1 MMPMSTS
8 LPMKSMKTSTPIDQ
22 YTSHISPTIPQLTG
36 HTINLNELLTDMK
49 QSISLNTMLNL
60 NTISLNELLTDMKS
74 ISHNIILSISLN
86 TIIVMLVA
94 TKLMF
99 QCMESCTSL
108 SQCLHLLFTDQ
119 SLSIFPSLRS
129 LWLHINLPNMIINQ
143 QSMNIVKLYMDQLT
157 IMGELVTIASQ
168 SIILSLN
175 TTLLNLNILLSPN
188 TILAMLV
195 ATKLMF
201 QCMESCTSPSQCL
214 PLSLRELS
222 PSTFPSQ
229 RSLWPHIK
237 Q

>member
-99 QCMESCTSL
+99 QCMESCTNP
-108 SQCLHLLFTDQ
+108 SQCLHLLFIDQ
-119 SLSIFPSLRS
+119 SPSIFPSQRL

-143 QSMNIVKLYMDQLT
+143 PSMNIVKLYMDQLT
-157 IMGELVTIASQ
+157 IMGELVTIA
-168 SIILSLN
+168 
-175 TTLLNLNILLSPN
+175 
-188 TILAMLV
+188 
-195 ATKLMF
+195 
-201 QCMESCTSPSQCL
+201 
-214 PLSLRELS
+214 
-222 PSTFPSQ
+222 
-229 RSLWPHIK
+229 
-237 Q
+237 

>member
-1 MMPMSTS
+1 M
-8 LPMKSMKTSTPIDQ
+8 
-22 YTSHISPTIPQLTG
+22 G
-36 HTINLNELLTDMK
+36 
-49 QSISLNTMLNL
+49 
-60 NTISLNELLTDMKS
+60 
-74 ISHNIILSISLN
+74 
-86 TIIVMLVA
+86 
-94 TKLMF
+94 LMF

-157 IMGELVTIASQ
+157 IMEELVTIASH

-175 TTLLNLNILLSPN
+175 TTLLNLIIILSL

-237 Q
+237 QRGTTTK

>member
-1 MMPMSTS
+1 
-8 LPMKSMKTSTPIDQ
+8 
-22 YTSHISPTIPQLTG
+22 
-36 HTINLNELLTDMK
+36 
-49 QSISLNTMLNL
+49 
-60 NTISLNELLTDMKS
+60 MKS
-74 ISHNIILSISLN
+74 ISHNIIISLN

-99 QCMESCTSL
+99 QCMESCTSP
-108 SQCLHLLFTDQ
+108 SQCLHLLFIDQ
-119 SLSIFPSLRS
+119 SPSSFPSQRL

-143 QSMNIVKLYMDQLT
+143 PSMNIVKLYMDQLT

-175 TTLLNLNILLSPN
+175 TTLLNLIIILSPN

-214 PLSLRELS
+214 PPSLRELS

-237 Q
+237 QRGTTTKFLRSIL